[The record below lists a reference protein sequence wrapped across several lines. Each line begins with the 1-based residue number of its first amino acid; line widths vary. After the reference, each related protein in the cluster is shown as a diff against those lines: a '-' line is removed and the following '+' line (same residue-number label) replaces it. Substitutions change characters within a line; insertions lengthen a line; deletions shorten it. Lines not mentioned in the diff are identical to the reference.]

1 MYEEIIKP
9 FLSEKRFKHSINVSK
24 SAEQLAIK
32 YGADPEKAKIAGMLH
47 DIMKEMTPEEHKRL
61 ARELDVKLDEFELNT
76 KKLLHAVIGSKYIE
90 KVLGINDSDILNAVR
105 YHTTGRAGM
114 SVLEKVVFVAD
125 FISEDRDFKGV
136 EELRKLAE
144 KGLDDVLMAGL
155 KDTIKMLADD
165 EKPIHPNTFNAYN
178 EMAFKV
184 KNRKSKNPKF
194 VLNKIYEVLDKKK
207 AINVNT
213 ICIKDVSTLADY
225 FIFAGGTSTT
235 HVKALAD
242 EVKFRLKEE
251 GILPNRKE
259 DSSDYWILLDYG
271 DVIVHIFTEE
281 TRKLYNLEGLWDNTR
296 KIER

>member
-1 MYEEIIKP
+1 
-9 FLSEKRFKHSINVSK
+9 
-24 SAEQLAIK
+24 
-32 YGADPEKAKIAGMLH
+32 
-47 DIMKEMTPEEHKRL
+47 
-61 ARELDVKLDEFELNT
+61 
-76 KKLLHAVIGSKYIE
+76 
-90 KVLGINDSDILNAVR
+90 
-105 YHTTGRAGM
+105 
-114 SVLEKVVFVAD
+114 
-125 FISEDRDFKGV
+125 
-136 EELRKLAE
+136 
-144 KGLDDVLMAGL
+144 MAGL

-259 DSSDYWILLDYG
+259 DCSDYWILLDYG

>member
-114 SVLEKVVFVAD
+114 SVLEKVVFVAAD
-125 FISEDRDFKGV
+125 RRFEPACLLRISF
-136 EELRKLAE
+136 
-144 KGLDDVLMAGL
+144 
-155 KDTIKMLADD
+155 
-165 EKPIHPNTFNAYN
+165 
-178 EMAFKV
+178 
-184 KNRKSKNPKF
+184 
-194 VLNKIYEVLDKKK
+194 
-207 AINVNT
+207 
-213 ICIKDVSTLADY
+213 
-225 FIFAGGTSTT
+225 
-235 HVKALAD
+235 
-242 EVKFRLKEE
+242 
-251 GILPNRKE
+251 
-259 DSSDYWILLDYG
+259 
-271 DVIVHIFTEE
+271 
-281 TRKLYNLEGLWDNTR
+281 R
-296 KIER
+296 KIETLRELKN